1 MNMKNFFKILIIT
14 FTVFTLSVGFFGVAN
29 AASNLF
35 RCNYR
40 SGGGASDCYVDTSTT
55 DCDGGKVVDESIC
68 DEFDD
73 RPSLCNGA
81 AGHCIASILAP
92 CDTDSE
98 CINEKVCYRG
108 GCILPSSIPCDA
120 DSDCRD
126 GYICSLLGTCAPS
139 SEQNNNSN
147 PGSGGNIIS
156 LPNPLASDNFEDFIT
171 SLIRSLTV
179 IASPILVLMIVWG
192 GFTFVVSGGKPEK
205 AKKGRDIIKYAII
218 GFVIIVFA
226 WIIVAILRG
235 IL

>member
-1 MNMKNFFKILIIT
+1 MKNFFKILIIT

-40 SGGGASDCYVDTSTT
+40 SGGGASDCYVDNASA
-55 DCDGGKVVDESIC
+55 DCKAGEVVDETIC

>member
-40 SGGGASDCYVDTSTT
+40 SGGGASDCY
-55 DCDGGKVVDESIC
+55 GGKVVDESIC

-126 GYICSLLGTCAPS
+126 AYICSLLGTCAPS

>member
-1 MNMKNFFKILIIT
+1 MKNFFKILIIT
-14 FTVFTLSVGFFGVAN
+14 FTVFTLSVGFFGVAD

-35 RCNYR
+35 RCRYYSSTGVSNC
-40 SGGGASDCYVDTSTT
+40 SAVTSTA

-92 CDTDSE
+92 CEKDSN
-98 CINEKVCYRG
+98 CVNEKVCYKG

-120 DSDCRD
+120 DTDDNDCRD
-126 GYICSLLGTCAPS
+126 GYVCSLLGTCAPS
-139 SEQNNNSN
+139 SDSSS
-147 PGSGGNIIS
+147 GSEGNIIS

-218 GFVIIVFA
+218 GFAIIVFA

>member
-1 MNMKNFFKILIIT
+1 MKNFFKILIIT
-14 FTVFTLSVGFFGVAN
+14 FTVFTLSVGFFGVAD

-35 RCNYR
+35 RCRYYSSTGVSNC
-40 SGGGASDCYVDTSTT
+40 SAVTSTA

-81 AGHCIASILAP
+81 AGHCIAPILAP
-92 CDTDSE
+92 CEKDSN
-98 CINEKVCYRG
+98 CVNEKVCYKG

-120 DSDCRD
+120 DTDDNDCRD
-126 GYICSLLGTCAPS
+126 GYVCSLLGTCAPS
-139 SEQNNNSN
+139 SDSSS
-147 PGSGGNIIS
+147 GSEGNIIS

-218 GFVIIVFA
+218 GFAIIVFA